1 MSNEVVKYHNKM
13 NEIAFRKFTSI
24 ELDMFFSICYKMKK
38 SILILLNYP
47 LKN

>member
-24 ELDMFFSICYKMKK
+24 ELDMFFQFVIK
-38 SILILLNYP
+38 
-47 LKN
+47 